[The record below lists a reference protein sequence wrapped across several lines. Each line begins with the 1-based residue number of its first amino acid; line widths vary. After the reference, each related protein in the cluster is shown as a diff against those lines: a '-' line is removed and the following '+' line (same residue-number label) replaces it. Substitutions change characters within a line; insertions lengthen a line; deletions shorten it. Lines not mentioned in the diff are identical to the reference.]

1 MKQPHKKL
9 TPRDAVLGIGR
20 PATDEELR
28 EYLNRPREEKFKP
41 IDQVREEI
49 TEYLAKRNQDKKAS

>member
-20 PATDEELR
+20 PATKEELE
-28 EYLNRPREEKFKP
+28 EYLDSPRAEEFMP
-41 IDQVREEI
+41 IDQFQEEI
-49 TEYLAKRNQDKKAS
+49 TEYLRKKNEKKKAS